1 MGWKKIN
8 YKKSEDILVIGLGQI
23 GYHNADYITSKGF
36 HVDGYDI
43 DKRAVDRSKKAN
55 VIYKETLNF
64 EDYDYYLICISTHDP
79 KHIDKPFLEGL
90 FEISEKLS
98 SEAKTDALVS
108 IESTV
113 PKGTCKKVIDILN
126 HRLHVSHLPHRFYE
140 HEKSEHGVRQTR
152 VMGGCDNCCL
162 DEAVHFYGDLLDI
175 PLHLTPAIEYAEL
188 SKLVENT
195 YRYLEI
201 AFAEELSIVLDD
213 LNLDFDTLR
222 MAVNSKWNV
231 DLLEAREGIDG
242 HCLPKD
248 SQMYLDIAKRT
259 LQTSIIDAAKN
270 VDENYRTL
278 IEDTRQLKESVLL
291 DILVAFEKSSI
302 IH

>member
-1 MGWKKIN
+1 MHW
-8 YKKSEDILVIGLGQI
+8 KKSENILIFGLGQI
-23 GYHNADYITSKGF
+23 GYHTADYIISRGF

-43 DKRAVDRSKKAN
+43 DKRAVDRAIKEN
-55 VIYKETLNF
+55 VIHREASNF
-64 EDYDYYLICISTHDP
+64 NDYDYYLICISTHDP
-79 KHIDKPFLEGL
+79 ENIDTPYLDGL

-98 SEAKTDALVS
+98 SEGKTDALIG

-113 PKGTCKKVIDILN
+113 PKGTCNKVIDILN

-152 VMGGCDNCCL
+152 VIGGCDNCCL

-175 PLHLTPAIEYAEL
+175 PLHITPAIEYAEL
-188 SKLVENT
+188 SKLIENT

-201 AFAEELSIVLDD
+201 AFAEELNIVSDD

-222 MAVNSKWNV
+222 LAVNSKWNIE
-231 DLLEAREGIDG
+231 LLEAREGIGG

-248 SQMYLDIAKRT
+248 SQMYLDIVKKT
-259 LQTSIIDAAKN
+259 LQTSIIDAAKK
-270 VDENYRTL
+270 VDADYRTH
-278 IEDTRQLKESVLL
+278 IEDIRQMKENVLL
-291 DILVAFEKSSI
+291 DILAALEKSSL

>member
-1 MGWKKIN
+1 MRWKKMN
-8 YKKSEDILVIGLGQI
+8 YKKSEDILIIGLGQI
-23 GYHNADYITSKGF
+23 GYHNADYITSKGYN
-36 HVDGYDI
+36 VDGYDI
-43 DKRAVDRSKKAN
+43 DKSAANRAKKEN
-55 VIYKETLNF
+55 VIYREAINF

-79 KHIDKPFLEGL
+79 KKIDAPFLEGL
-90 FEISEKLS
+90 FEITEKLS
-98 SEAKTDALVS
+98 SEGKTDALVS

-113 PKGTCKKVIDILN
+113 PKGTCKKVIEILN

-152 VMGGCDNCCL
+152 VIGGCDDCCL
-162 DEAVHFYGDLLDI
+162 DEAVHFYRDLLDI

-195 YRYLEI
+195 YRYMEI

-213 LNLDFDTLR
+213 LNLDFDKLR
-222 MAVNSKWNV
+222 LAVNSKWNV
-231 DLLEAREGIDG
+231 DLLEAREGING

-248 SQMYLDIAKRT
+248 SQMYLDIAKKT

-270 VDENYRTL
+270 VDEDYRTH
-278 IEDTRQLKESVLL
+278 IEDIRQIKESVLL
-291 DILVAFEKSSI
+291 DILAVLEKSSI